1 MEKER
6 YFMLDA
12 LRGCCL
18 VSMILYHTAWDCVYI
33 FGVNLP
39 WFCTEYAYLWQQS
52 ICWTFI
58 LLAGFC
64 APFSKSGYKRGGIV
78 FFWGTV
84 IMLATCLFM
93 PDNKVLFGILTLLG
107 SCMLLTSLLKRFLS
121 KLPALPG
128 MLASFLLFILL
139 RNVNNG
145 YLGFEWWKP
154 VKLPACLYR
163 NYVTAF
169 LGFPVAGFSSSDYFA
184 VIPWLFLFLTGYF
197 AHFIIMKSRA
207 AEVLKKRTGR
217 ALIWM
222 GQNSLFLYVLH
233 QPVVYS
239 VLFAASKLI
248 KAS

>member
-1 MEKER
+1 
-6 YFMLDA
+6 
-12 LRGCCL
+12 
-18 VSMILYHTAWDCVYI
+18 
-33 FGVNLP
+33 
-39 WFCTEYAYLWQQS
+39 
-52 ICWTFI
+52 
-58 LLAGFC
+58 
-64 APFSKSGYKRGGIV
+64 
-78 FFWGTV
+78 
-84 IMLATCLFM
+84 
-93 PDNKVLFGILTLLG
+93 
-107 SCMLLTSLLKRFLS
+107 MLLTSLLKRFLS